1 VHDDA
6 HDPGLANNCAVLVA
20 PEDGF
25 EEARLESVDLRARV
39 PQSGD
44 LDDCLLTEVQEPA
57 AWQPEQVDANGQDV
71 LSQLSRENVEALLAQ
86 LGVQLGV
93 DQVYLALVGLG
104 GISSQAGCSR
114 TRLTRSLS
122 EDRLRSRDRCRLEHM
137 PPSWSL
143 RPATA
148 DDAQWMAD
156 LKAVAMRPDLERLGH
171 WHRDRARQRFL
182 DTYIP
187 RNTRVIVIDRWAAGL
202 IAVRPEPD
210 ALWIEHF
217 YLDEAFQ
224 GRGIGGQ
231 VLDHV
236 MATGDTRPFNLS
248 VIRGSG
254 ARRLYERHGFFYQY
268 DDENGVDQ
276 ILGTTVGRQDPAS
289 H

>member
-86 LGVQLGV
+86 LGV

-114 TRLTRSLS
+114 TRLTR
-122 EDRLRSRDRCRLEHM
+122 
-137 PPSWSL
+137 
-143 RPATA
+143 
-148 DDAQWMAD
+148 
-156 LKAVAMRPDLERLGH
+156 
-171 WHRDRARQRFL
+171 
-182 DTYIP
+182 
-187 RNTRVIVIDRWAAGL
+187 
-202 IAVRPEPD
+202 
-210 ALWIEHF
+210 
-217 YLDEAFQ
+217 
-224 GRGIGGQ
+224 
-231 VLDHV
+231 
-236 MATGDTRPFNLS
+236 
-248 VIRGSG
+248 
-254 ARRLYERHGFFYQY
+254 
-268 DDENGVDQ
+268 
-276 ILGTTVGRQDPAS
+276 
-289 H
+289 

>member
-1 VHDDA
+1 
-6 HDPGLANNCAVLVA
+6 
-20 PEDGF
+20 
-25 EEARLESVDLRARV
+25 
-39 PQSGD
+39 
-44 LDDCLLTEVQEPA
+44 
-57 AWQPEQVDANGQDV
+57 
-71 LSQLSRENVEALLAQ
+71 
-86 LGVQLGV
+86 
-93 DQVYLALVGLG
+93 
-104 GISSQAGCSR
+104 
-114 TRLTRSLS
+114 
-122 EDRLRSRDRCRLEHM
+122 M

-156 LKAVAMRPDLERLGH
+156 LKAVAMRPDLERLGY

-182 DTYIP
+182 DAYIP

-254 ARRLYERHGFFYQY
+254 ARRLYERHGGLFTRHPEGFESE
-268 DDENGVDQ
+268 DC
-276 ILGTTVGRQDPAS
+276 
-289 H
+289 